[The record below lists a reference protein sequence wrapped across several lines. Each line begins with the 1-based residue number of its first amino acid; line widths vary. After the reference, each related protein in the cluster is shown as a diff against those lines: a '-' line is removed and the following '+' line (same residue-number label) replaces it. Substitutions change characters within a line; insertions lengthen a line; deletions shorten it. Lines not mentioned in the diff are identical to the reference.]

1 MEAALTASRSGQH
14 HVLTDFV
21 VRYEG
26 KELSFYSKSL
36 GDSGAY
42 AVAKG
47 LQENETLHE
56 LNINENNIGP
66 DGAKA
71 IAKALEDNKSV
82 IALRMAGNNIGPAGA
97 KAIANML
104 KVNQT
109 LRELNLRYNKID
121 DDGANAIG
129 QALKVNGTLQH
140 IDLRN
145 NQLGDEAAKHI
156 ASALEVNTS
165 LVTLKLYH
173 NKIGDAGAT
182 AIAKALQINKTL
194 TSLDLENN
202 GIGDAGAQAMG
213 EALRVNKSLKDLS
226 LRNNDIGP
234 EGAKAIAAAL
244 EMNTSL
250 RELYMQDNNIGAEG
264 ARAFGEALKENKTLR
279 RLDVSYNSIG
289 IDGAKAIGNALEVNQ
304 SIERIYVQGD
314 WIPVASFRDGKTTKM
329 DLSGKGYDE
338 LSAIIIASLLMENKT
353 VIELRMGANKI
364 GPAGAEAI
372 ANMLKVNKSITT
384 LNLNLN
390 NIGPGGAAAIGK
402 ALEENKTLRQLD
414 VSYNSI
420 GVNGAK
426 AIGNALENNTTL
438 TKLVGIENKK
448 ALRIV
453 ETNRLR
459 LTELEELCTRG
470 AARVR
475 VVGPADNTAIFEK
488 GTNLQELV
496 LQSSKITHQ
505 PSFQQL
511 LLWIAKHR
519 QLRRLRLNAIGLTDD
534 DLTLL
539 VSSEDGLTFLEEL
552 DLRANLLT
560 TVPAEFGDA
569 KRFSNLQKLLVSR
582 NPELLKRDDELGR
595 RARSD
600 VNVLGVDAGTQVLQL
615 LRLGSSKLKQIPR
628 TRLQL
633 VTVGNFKVGKSTLL
647 ERGWLAPS
655 LKRKT
660 AKWSRLERTT
670 SVLLFNCLDSEA
682 GLHWMVR
689 DLPGQPEFYAT
700 NLHFL
705 SADCAVFLLVCKATD
720 DERTREQQMRLWLS
734 ALDSLGA
741 YHRACCTVLVCTHQ
755 DQLEQ
760 PKLQRTQEWLQQLA
774 PRLSSE
780 FKHAHLDASGM
791 LLDCETEKAPG
802 MLEDLRKRVARAG
815 RNLLSIPDLANVPE
829 FLVMAQ
835 DGLAKW
841 RNKNLTKWHASYA
854 EALEIVKS
862 LLPTSAPELVLRE
875 LIYQGDVMEFG
886 TELVLSPVWLA
897 LALAVLVRPHE
908 HPFYGLKTNRGAV
921 SRQDIQKALLEERWP
936 ASMVPTLSE
945 QEASEA
951 AEDAAID
958 AKKKA
963 KRASQADR
971 RKSKM
976 GKCEVCN
983 KAWTLA
989 SIHHYC
995 HECNRNVCSG
1005 CSESISRKR
1014 LCLHCRF
1021 GPKLAKE
1028 EDVPQVLRFLQVL
1041 DVIAPL
1047 SQKAEPLS
1055 AATPAPE
1062 LTEDS
1067 PAPPPSLFRQPSFDI
1082 SSAEQIMIPSSVGE
1096 RYSGVIFAPRGLGFG
1111 FGERCLAA
1119 GVKFSQRT
1127 TSELVFPPGFMAV
1140 LAPRLL
1146 SKKLGPERSAS
1157 YFGTH
1162 EFCFQE
1168 EDQPHTGDKGAVRV
1182 VLDEQGR
1189 ELFLCVAG
1197 SKGFLCHYASSFVQ
1211 EVLTVLRLPRW
1222 GRAEE
1227 STCVAHLLCQNCLLK
1242 GRGPARDTS
1251 QASNEICEVL
1261 DKQPWATGREG
1272 LSVLWGLSRHDDVR
1286 GQQAKAGKMGKPC
1299 WLDVEMEKRD
1309 EKAMEKGVQISKA
1322 LIAIVTDDGKNSYFS
1337 REFCRKEVRWALAA
1351 GKVII
1356 PVVSRDDHS
1365 KIAQFKAEA
1374 KSHGLDFSGLDF
1386 CTFDRSTPTLK
1397 QASVKGIAKRLAQ
1410 SSVLAAAST
1419 SSPPAAARLPP
1430 PLPPLPPPPSPPPPR
1445 LPPPLPAL
1453 LAHVPR
1459 LPPHPPASSPSTS
1472 LARPRALFPSS
1483 PPASSS
1489 SSSSS
1494 SPSSAAPSSAACGA
1508 FTPAGPSNAA
1518 VWGGSKC
1525 KNCQQPKRLHQ

>member
-1 MEAALTASRSGQH
+1 M
-14 HVLTDFV
+14 
-21 VRYEG
+21 G
-26 KELSFYSKSL
+26 K
-36 GDSGAY
+36 
-42 AVAKG
+42 
-47 LQENETLHE
+47 
-56 LNINENNIGP
+56 
-66 DGAKA
+66 
-71 IAKALEDNKSV
+71 
-82 IALRMAGNNIGPAGA
+82 
-97 KAIANML
+97 
-104 KVNQT
+104 
-109 LRELNLRYNKID
+109 
-121 DDGANAIG
+121 
-129 QALKVNGTLQH
+129 
-140 IDLRN
+140 
-145 NQLGDEAAKHI
+145 
-156 ASALEVNTS
+156 
-165 LVTLKLYH
+165 
-173 NKIGDAGAT
+173 
-182 AIAKALQINKTL
+182 
-194 TSLDLENN
+194 
-202 GIGDAGAQAMG
+202 
-213 EALRVNKSLKDLS
+213 
-226 LRNNDIGP
+226 
-234 EGAKAIAAAL
+234 
-244 EMNTSL
+244 
-250 RELYMQDNNIGAEG
+250 
-264 ARAFGEALKENKTLR
+264 
-279 RLDVSYNSIG
+279 
-289 IDGAKAIGNALEVNQ
+289 
-304 SIERIYVQGD
+304 
-314 WIPVASFRDGKTTKM
+314 
-329 DLSGKGYDE
+329 
-338 LSAIIIASLLMENKT
+338 
-353 VIELRMGANKI
+353 
-364 GPAGAEAI
+364 
-372 ANMLKVNKSITT
+372 
-384 LNLNLN
+384 
-390 NIGPGGAAAIGK
+390 
-402 ALEENKTLRQLD
+402 
-414 VSYNSI
+414 
-420 GVNGAK
+420 
-426 AIGNALENNTTL
+426 ALENNTTL
-438 TKLVGIENKK
+438 TKLDGIENKK

-453 ETNRLR
+453 ETNRSR
-459 LTELEELCTRG
+459 VAELQELCSRG
-470 AARVR
+470 AARV
-475 VVGPADNTAIFEK
+475 G

-496 LQSSKITHQ
+496 LQSSKIAHHSYFQELFVWISKHQ
-505 PSFQQL
+505 
-511 LLWIAKHR
+511 H
-519 QLRRLRLNAIGLTDD
+519 LRRLRLNAIGLTDD
-534 DLTLL
+534 DLSVL

-552 DLRANLLT
+552 DLRSNQLT
-560 TVPAEFGDA
+560 TVPAELGDP
-569 KRFSNLQKLLVSR
+569 KRFGKLQKLLVSR
-582 NPELLKRDDELGR
+582 NAELLKRDDELGR

-600 VNVLGVDAGTQVLQL
+600 VNVLGVDAGIQVLQL

-720 DERTREQQMRLWLS
+720 DERNREQQLRLWLS

-755 DQLEQ
+755 DQLEPPQ
-760 PKLQRTQEWLQQLA
+760 LQRTQEWLQQLA

-791 LLDCETEKAPG
+791 LLDCETEKAPA

-841 RNKNLTKWHASYA
+841 RNKHLTKWHASYA

-897 LALAVLVRPHE
+897 LALAVIVRPHG
-908 HPFYGLKTNRGAV
+908 HPFYGLKTNRGGV

-951 AEDAAID
+951 ADDAAID
-958 AKKKA
+958 VKKKA
-963 KRASQADR
+963 KRASASQADR

-976 GKCEVCN
+976 DKCQVCN

-989 SIHHYC
+989 RIHHYC
-995 HECNRNVCSG
+995 HECNRSVCSG

-1047 SQKAEPLS
+1047 SHKPEPLS
-1055 AATPAPE
+1055 AATPVSE

-1067 PAPPPSLFRQPSFDI
+1067 QAPAAPPPPLFRQPSFDI
-1082 SSAEQIMIPSSVGE
+1082 SSADQVMIPSSVGE
-1096 RYSGVIFAPRGLGFG
+1096 RYSGVIFAPRDLRLG

-1119 GVKFSQRT
+1119 GVKFSQRKT
-1127 TSELVFPPGFMAV
+1127 TELLFPPGFTAV

-1146 SKKLGPERSAS
+1146 SKKLGPERLAI

-1162 EFCFQE
+1162 EFCFRE
-1168 EDQPHTGDKGAVRV
+1168 VDQPHPGDKGAVRV

-1197 SKGFLCHYASSFVQ
+1197 SKGFLFHYASSFVR

-1227 STCVAHLLCQNCLLK
+1227 SACVAHLLCQNCVLK
-1242 GRGPARDTS
+1242 GRGPVRDTS
-1251 QASNEICEVL
+1251 QASDEICKVL
-1261 DKQPWATGREG
+1261 DEQAWATGREG

-1286 GQQAKAGKMGKPC
+1286 GQHAKAGKMGKPC

-1309 EKAMEKGVQISKA
+1309 EKAMEKGVHKSKA
-1322 LIAIVTDDGKNSYFS
+1322 FIAIVTDDGKNSYFS

-1351 GKVII
+1351 GK
-1356 PVVSRDDHS
+1356 HS
-1365 KIAQFKAEA
+1365 DPQTSQREGNREKT
-1374 KSHGLDFSGLDF
+1374 
-1386 CTFDRSTPTLK
+1386 CTGNIT
-1397 QASVKGIAKRLAQ
+1397 VE
-1410 SSVLAAAST
+1410 
-1419 SSPPAAARLPP
+1419 
-1430 PLPPLPPPPSPPPPR
+1430 
-1445 LPPPLPAL
+1445 
-1453 LAHVPR
+1453 
-1459 LPPHPPASSPSTS
+1459 
-1472 LARPRALFPSS
+1472 
-1483 PPASSS
+1483 
-1489 SSSSS
+1489 
-1494 SPSSAAPSSAACGA
+1494 
-1508 FTPAGPSNAA
+1508 
-1518 VWGGSKC
+1518 
-1525 KNCQQPKRLHQ
+1525 

>member
-1 MEAALTASRSGQH
+1 MKAALEAFRAGQYD
-14 HVLTDFV
+14 VLTKFV
-21 VRYEG
+21 ANYEG
-26 KELSFYSKSL
+26 KSLDLSSENL
-36 GDSGAY
+36 GQVGAS

-47 LQENETLHE
+47 LQENKTLQT
-56 LNINENNIGP
+56 LY
-66 DGAKA
+66 
-71 IAKALEDNKSV
+71 L
-82 IALRMAGNNIGPAGA
+82 GNNA
-97 KAIANML
+97 
-104 KVNQT
+104 V
-109 LRELNLRYNKID
+109 
-121 DDGANAIG
+121 
-129 QALKVNGTLQH
+129 
-140 IDLRN
+140 
-145 NQLGDEAAKHI
+145 
-156 ASALEVNTS
+156 
-165 LVTLKLYH
+165 
-173 NKIGDAGAT
+173 GDAGAS
-182 AIAKALQINKTL
+182 ALGT
-194 TSLDLENN
+194 
-202 GIGDAGAQAMG
+202 
-213 EALRVNKSLKDLS
+213 
-226 LRNNDIGP
+226 
-234 EGAKAIAAAL
+234 
-244 EMNTSL
+244 
-250 RELYMQDNNIGAEG
+250 
-264 ARAFGEALKENKTLR
+264 ALK
-279 RLDVSYNSIG
+279 
-289 IDGAKAIGNALEVNQ
+289 
-304 SIERIYVQGD
+304 
-314 WIPVASFRDGKTTKM
+314 
-329 DLSGKGYDE
+329 
-338 LSAIIIASLLMENKT
+338 
-353 VIELRMGANKI
+353 
-364 GPAGAEAI
+364 
-372 ANMLKVNKSITT
+372 
-384 LNLNLN
+384 
-390 NIGPGGAAAIGK
+390 
-402 ALEENKTLRQLD
+402 
-414 VSYNSI
+414 
-420 GVNGAK
+420 
-426 AIGNALENNTTL
+426 NNTTL
-438 TKLVGIENKK
+438 TKLDGIENKK

-453 ETNRLR
+453 ETNRSR
-459 LTELEELCTRG
+459 VAELQEFCSRG
-470 AARVR
+470 AARVG
-475 VVGPADNTAIFEK
+475 VVGPADNTVLFEK

-496 LQSSKITHQ
+496 FQSSKIAHHSYFQELLVWISKHQ
-505 PSFQQL
+505 
-511 LLWIAKHR
+511 H
-519 QLRRLRLNAIGLTDD
+519 LRRLRLNAIGLTDD
-534 DLTLL
+534 DLSVL

-552 DLRANLLT
+552 DLRFNQLT
-560 TVPAEFGDA
+560 TVTAELGDP
-569 KRFSNLQKLLVSR
+569 KRFGKLQKLLVSR
-582 NPELLKRDDELGR
+582 NAELLKRDDELGR

-600 VNVLGVDAGTQVLQL
+600 VNVFGVDAGIQVLQL

-720 DERTREQQMRLWLS
+720 DERTREQQLRLWLS
-734 ALDSLGA
+734 ALDLLGA

-780 FKHAHLDASGM
+780 FKRAHLDASGM
-791 LLDCETEKAPG
+791 LVDCETEKAPA

-815 RNLLSIPDLANVPE
+815 RNLLSNPDLANVPE
-829 FLVMAQ
+829 FLVVAQ

-841 RNKNLTKWHASYA
+841 RNKHLTKWHASYA

-862 LLPTSAPELVLRE
+862 LFLTSAPELVLRE
-875 LIYQGDVMEFG
+875 LIYQGDVMGFG

-897 LALAVLVRPHE
+897 LALAVIALPHE
-908 HPFYGLKTNRGAV
+908 HPFDGLKTNRGAV

-951 AEDAAID
+951 ADYAAID
-958 AKKKA
+958 AKKKT

-1047 SQKAEPLS
+1047 SHKPEPLS
-1055 AATPAPE
+1055 AATPALEP
-1062 LTEDS
+1062 TEDS
-1067 PAPPPSLFRQPSFDI
+1067 QAAAAPPPPLFRQPSFDI
-1082 SSAEQIMIPSSVGE
+1082 SSAEQVMIPSSVGE
-1096 RYSGVIFAPRGLGFG
+1096 RYSGVIFAPRDLGFG
-1111 FGERCLAA
+1111 FGFVERCFAA

-1140 LAPRLL
+1140 LAARLL

-1162 EFCFQE
+1162 EFCFRE
-1168 EDQPHTGDKGAVRV
+1168 EDQPRTGDKGAVRA

-1227 STCVAHLLCQNCLLK
+1227 SACVAHLLCQNCLLK

-1251 QASNEICEVL
+1251 QASSKMCEVL
-1261 DKQPWATGREG
+1261 DEQPWATGREG
-1272 LSVLWGLSRHDDVR
+1272 LSVLWGLSRHHDER
-1286 GQQAKAGKMGKPC
+1286 GQQANP
-1299 WLDVEMEKRD
+1299 V
-1309 EKAMEKGVQISKA
+1309 
-1322 LIAIVTDDGKNSYFS
+1322 VTDNGQNSYFS
-1337 REFCRKEVRWALAA
+1337 QPSCQEEIRCAVDA
-1351 GKVII
+1351 GKVIV
-1356 PVVSRDDHS
+1356 PVVGKDDKDEIGKLIGKGNERGRDLGG
-1365 KIAQFKAEA
+1365 F
-1374 KSHGLDFSGLDF
+1374 DF
-1386 CTFDRSTPTLK
+1386 CTFDRKDEALK
-1397 QASVKGIAKRLAQ
+1397 DASVKEIVAK
-1410 SSVLAAAST
+1410 V
-1419 SSPPAAARLPP
+1419 
-1430 PLPPLPPPPSPPPPR
+1430 
-1445 LPPPLPAL
+1445 
-1453 LAHVPR
+1453 
-1459 LPPHPPASSPSTS
+1459 
-1472 LARPRALFPSS
+1472 
-1483 PPASSS
+1483 
-1489 SSSSS
+1489 
-1494 SPSSAAPSSAACGA
+1494 
-1508 FTPAGPSNAA
+1508 NAA
-1518 VWGGSKC
+1518 FLEQHKFM
-1525 KNCQQPKRLHQ
+1525 KRGPLGTSRGQALRPTSEPAWRKS